1 MGGNMLRVL
10 AASVLMLAATLG
22 AAMGQDAKPPTVDEL
37 MTRLGYSDQDR
48 AALKSGQIVTTD
60 VERTRDDQLI
70 AAAAM
75 FLPVPPKELLPGTIE
90 GRGFKNDPG
99 ILAFGALSPSIESAE
114 WQAVGFAASEHS
126 EAKKLH
132 GYRGGSDFN
141 LSAQEIEGLN
151 AKLEAI
157 SADSKELPQKVSSAY
172 REILKARHQAYLQ
185 AGLSGISP
193 YQQGDTTL
201 EPAKELEAIAGQA
214 TDFLQTFFPRF
225 AKVFLGFPKDSHPE
239 VTQGFF
245 WLKRSVEGRPA
256 LVLLHQMVAGGD
268 DYVLLTRR
276 EYFVGHTYESLQVVA
291 VALPVEGGS
300 AVFFVNSAF
309 TDQITGFFSGV
320 AQSVGQDR
328 MKSDLAKYFKT
339 VQERIE

>member
-1 MGGNMLRVL
+1 MGSNMPRNIVISLLVF
-10 AASVLMLAATLG
+10 VVTLG
-22 AAMGQDAKPPTVDEL
+22 SAAAKDAKPPTVDEL

-48 AALKSGQIVTTD
+48 ADLKSGKIVTTD

-90 GRGFKNDPG
+90 GRGFKDDPG
-99 ILAFGALSPSIESAE
+99 ILAFGTLSPSVESAE
-114 WQAVGFAASEHS
+114 WQAVGFTASELS

-132 GYRGGSDFN
+132 GYRGGSDYN
-141 LSAQEIEGLN
+141 LSAREIEALN
-151 AKLEAI
+151 AELEAV
-157 SADSKELPQKVSSAY
+157 SADSEELPQKVSAAY

-185 AGLSGISP
+185 GGLSGISP

-201 EPAKELEAIAGQA
+201 EPAKELAAVAGQA
-214 TDFLQTFFPRF
+214 TDFLQAFFPRF

-245 WLKRSVEGRPA
+245 WLKRNVEGRPG
-256 LVLLHQMVAGGD
+256 LVLMHQMVAGGD

-328 MKSDLAKYFKT
+328 MKSDLAKYFET
-339 VQERIE
+339 VQEKVN

>member
-1 MGGNMLRVL
+1 MLRTFVSSL
-10 AASVLMLAATLG
+10 LVFAVTFGG
-22 AAMGQDAKPPTVDEL
+22 AAAQDAKPPTVDEL
-37 MTRLGYSDQDR
+37 MTRLGYSDEDR
-48 AALKSGQIVTTD
+48 AALKSGKIVTTD
-60 VERTRDDQLI
+60 VERARDDQLI

-75 FLPVPPKELLPGTIE
+75 FLPVPPQELLPRTID
-90 GRGFKNDPG
+90 GRGFENDPG
-99 ILAFGALSPSIESAE
+99 ILAFGTLSPSVESAE
-114 WQAVGFAASEHS
+114 WQAVGFTASERS

-132 GYRGGSDFN
+132 GYRGGSAYN
-141 LSAQEIEGLN
+141 LSAREIETLN

-157 SADSKELPQKVSSAY
+157 SADSEDLPQKVSAAY
-172 REILKARHQAYLQ
+172 REILMARHQDYLQ

-193 YQQGDTTL
+193 YQQGDATL
-201 EPAKELEAIAGQA
+201 EPAKELEAVAGQA

-225 AKVFLGFPKDSHPE
+225 AKVFLGFPKESHPE

-245 WLKRSVEGRPA
+245 WLKRNVEGRPG

-328 MKSDLAKYFKT
+328 MRGDLTKFFELVRQQT
-339 VQERIE
+339 E